1 MMKRHNAHISS
12 VCRKGAVMKYPVKIM
27 ITVITAV
34 VLTVLSCTTAFAWDH
49 DERWM
54 NIESENRPYG
64 TVMLDLLVK
73 CSGNDEW
80 AVDFNEETAEQLG
93 VSKDCGLANYNKDG
107 YTSLSLRHNC
117 VKKTSLGLH
126 YIFSEDSHILF
137 NKFKSVKIAFCDNKG
152 NVISVSNSVKV
163 PNATLR
169 APVMYLFETDGNDLS
184 FRFGEGSWSVL
195 RNIILIV
202 LRTVALVILAII
214 TIKFV
219 KVYLP
224 FNSHSGETDNERK
237 E

>member
-1 MMKRHNAHISS
+1 
-12 VCRKGAVMKYPVKIM
+12 MKYPVKIM

-49 DERWM
+49 DEHWM

-152 NVISVSNSVKV
+152 NVISVSNPVRI

-169 APVMYLFETDGNDLS
+169 APVMYCFKTDGNDLS
-184 FRFGEGSWSVL
+184 FQFGGASWVML
-195 RNIILIV
+195 NNIILIV
-202 LRTVALVILAII
+202 IRTVIVVALMLLTV
-214 TIKFV
+214 KVV
-219 KVYLP
+219 KVYSPL
-224 FNSHSGETDNERK
+224 HKYSGETGNE
-237 E
+237 

>member
-27 ITVITAV
+27 FTVITAV
-34 VLTVLSCTTAFAWDH
+34 VLTLLSCTTAFAWDH

-80 AVDFNEETAEQLG
+80 TVDFNEETAEQLG

-126 YIFSEDSHILF
+126 YIFGEDSHILF

-152 NVISVSNSVKV
+152 NVISVSNPVRI

-169 APVMYLFETDGNDLS
+169 APVMYCFKTDGNDLS
-184 FRFGEGSWSVL
+184 FHFGGASWVML
-195 RNIILIV
+195 NNIILIV
-202 LRTVALVILAII
+202 ICTVIVVALMLLTV
-214 TIKFV
+214 KVV
-219 KVYLP
+219 KVYSPL
-224 FNSHSGETDNERK
+224 HKYSGETGNE
-237 E
+237 

>member
-1 MMKRHNAHISS
+1 
-12 VCRKGAVMKYPVKIM
+12 MKYPVKIM

-93 VSKDCGLANYNKDG
+93 VSKVCGLANYNEDG

-117 VKKTSLGLH
+117 VKETSLGLH

-137 NKFKSVKIAFCDNKG
+137 NKFKSVKIAFCDNNG
-152 NVISVSNSVKV
+152 NVISVSNPVRI

-169 APVMYLFETDGNDLS
+169 APVMYCFKTDGNDLS
-184 FRFGEGSWSVL
+184 FQFGGASWVML
-195 RNIILIV
+195 NNIILIV
-202 LRTVALVILAII
+202 IRTVIVVALMLLTV
-214 TIKFV
+214 KVV
-219 KVYLP
+219 KVYSPL
-224 FNSHSGETDNERK
+224 HKYSGETGNE
-237 E
+237 